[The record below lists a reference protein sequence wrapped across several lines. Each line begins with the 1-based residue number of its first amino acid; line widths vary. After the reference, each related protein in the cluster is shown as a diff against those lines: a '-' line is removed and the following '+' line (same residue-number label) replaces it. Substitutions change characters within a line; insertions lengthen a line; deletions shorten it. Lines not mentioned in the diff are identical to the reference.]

1 MRRRRNTGGLVRE
14 REEWKMRCSFH
25 LLVQSSKNW
34 FPKENFKGTN
44 SCELSLKMRTLPVFW
59 WHTQQL
65 CERRQEVGNYTTSE
79 GTTVIN
85 MLWQRKV
92 WDFGA
97 ACGHIL
103 TCAGACPWMCIH
115 DFCVIMLKRC
125 WKRLCHPRWTLR
137 LCELCSVL
145 YCAGYIQK
153 TEGLTHR

>member
-1 MRRRRNTGGLVRE
+1 MWKRDFVFRQRFSFVYIWLLDGVHNWGEGETQEGSVRE
-14 REEWKMRCSFH
+14 REEWKMQCSFH

-44 SCELSLKMRTLPVFW
+44 SCELSQKMRTLPVFW

-79 GTTVIN
+79 GTTVIS

-97 ACGHIL
+97 A
-103 TCAGACPWMCIH
+103 
-115 DFCVIMLKRC
+115 KRAYNDMYRC
-125 WKRLCHPRWTLR
+125 
-137 LCELCSVL
+137 
-145 YCAGYIQK
+145 
-153 TEGLTHR
+153 